1 MREAFIQFDYDN
13 DGQIRLTEFKKGMQ
27 LIGMA
32 LLDSEAKEVFQF
44 LDKNAN
50 GTLSYQEFSTCFD
63 SYTMS
68 KTKLDEAKLKLLSHA
83 TPVQNL

>member
-32 LLDSEAKEVFQF
+32 LLDSEAKEVF
-44 LDKNAN
+44 
-50 GTLSYQEFSTCFD
+50 
-63 SYTMS
+63 
-68 KTKLDEAKLKLLSHA
+68 
-83 TPVQNL
+83 